1 MARGLTVYEKD
12 IIMKDQNRIIS
23 RELLYKLCSGFSN
36 NYYLQN
42 GLISVSSEF
51 DLHSVFH
58 NSNLR
63 IHGISLGNLESGWVG
78 MAGGG

>member
-1 MARGLTVYEKD
+1 
-12 IIMKDQNRIIS
+12 MKYYINYVQA
-23 RELLYKLCSGFSN
+23 SGIGP